1 MATKRKSTTSAARI
15 AARVRKAQAGMRA
28 AAKRYNDAAAA
39 AANPG
44 PMFGPF
50 IPQELLARRR
60 ADSVLARALRKKRG
74 SKKKRSTKRKVS
86 AAQRAARARFAAA
99 AKARSKAGKR
109 RKSSG
114 SKKRSSVKAKP
125 SKRRTTK
132 RKGAQRTVTANQI
145 IAMAKKGALQN
156 WLCRGVRRTGC
167 GGAGKVVSGK
177 GRFSRLR

>member
-1 MATKRKSTTSAARI
+1 MASKRKSTTSAARI

-109 RKSSG
+109 RKSS
-114 SKKRSSVKAKP
+114 SVKAKP
-125 SKRRTTK
+125 SKRPTAKRRSTK